1 MGNSV
6 LSLSRKGILT
16 DPGDK
21 ADRLMAY
28 YISSDR
34 SQSFLYNGQVLSFQG
49 SIQAIGNN
57 NALALQTRITQDLNT
72 LFGSAFDAVNAVV
85 EVSTPA
91 TDGTYR
97 YNIAMSVQFTENGVN
112 YQLPQLL
119 FSSENG
125 ITQRLFTL
133 NNG

>member
-1 MGNSV
+1 
-6 LSLSRKGILT
+6 
-16 DPGDK
+16 
-21 ADRLMAY
+21 
-28 YISSDR
+28 
-34 SQSFLYNGQVLSFQG
+34 
-49 SIQAIGNN
+49 
-57 NALALQTRITQDLNT
+57 
-72 LFGSAFDAVNAVV
+72 VV